1 MLPFALTASDG
12 SYWKLL
18 QLQDSPEGGRPSLS
32 DCQQQQRKGRALHHI
47 TELTALWKHAGIDS
61 FSYSSFSSWLSSLF
75 RLWFLSSVC
84 WSKTFT
90 SWMKAV
96 PIGCPMATSTL
107 RWASPFSPGPVSF
120 DHPKNHL
127 FSVILFLRNLWSWHG
142 RLGSSWHGNRWSV
155 HLRRI
160 GPSYTTSTLLP
171 SSARTVR
178 ETFLHMSKYL
188 FVIVCYP
195 LHLFPTISF
204 SQSSPGLYLAS
215 YESESPE
222 NQVEKDRWKA
232 LRSE

>member
-1 MLPFALTASDG
+1 MDPTGNF
-12 SYWKLL
+12 YNY
-18 QLQDSPEGGRPSLS
+18 R
-32 DCQQQQRKGRALHHI
+32 
-47 TELTALWKHAGIDS
+47 TALRGAAHRSQTANSNRERVGLCTTS
-61 FSYSSFSSWLSSLF
+61 LSSLHSESM
-75 RLWFLSSVC
+75 LASIHSLILHSLPACLLSSDC
-84 WSKTFT
+84 DSFLQSADQRHLLPEWRLCQSAAQ
-90 SWMKAV
+90 WPRQLWGEPV
-96 PIGCPMATSTL
+96 P
-107 RWASPFSPGPVSF
+107 FFPGPVSF